1 MSKDFTLI
9 IFVVLA
15 TLSSGLLGSAALA
28 AVRGSARIP
37 LKAIVSSGAVSL
49 AVGAGLSLATL
60 GHPELSLGALSHVGT
75 GIFWQL
81 FGSIVCFTGAVVF
94 LVLSFRDD
102 EGPAL
107 KVFAVLAAAGAL
119 IAVVGV
125 GRSFVMP
132 WRLAWASWSIV
143 GVFLGF
149 ALSSVACFS
158 LFLNQYFEEHQSIPA
173 WLRGVAVLLCPLS
186 LVWYLTSIGLSSEP
200 EAGEILSRALIGG
213 AAPIFWAMA
222 LGGVLAP
229 VLCLSVRSKG
239 RFVGLAG
246 SLVSAVGAGAFQYL
260 LLLLDTPAWQFFCP
274 LS

>member
-60 GHPELSLGALSHVGT
+60 GHPELFLGALSHVGT

-200 EAGEILSRALIGG
+200 AAGEILSRALIGG

-260 LLLLDTPAWQFFCP
+260 LLLLDTPAWQFFVR
-274 LS
+274 

>member
-1 MSKDFTLI
+1 MSKDFTLM

-60 GHPELSLGALSHVGT
+60 GHPELFLGALSHVGT

-229 VLCLSVRSKG
+229 VLCLSVRSKI
-239 RFVGLAG
+239 
-246 SLVSAVGAGAFQYL
+246 
-260 LLLLDTPAWQFFCP
+260 
-274 LS
+274 

>member
-1 MSKDFTLI
+1 MSKDFTLM

-49 AVGAGLSLATL
+49 ALGAGLSLATL
-60 GHPELSLGALSHVGT
+60 GHPELFLGALSHFGT

-81 FGSIVCFTGAVVF
+81 LGSILCFTGAVVF

-107 KVFAVLAAAGAL
+107 KAFSVLAAVGAF
-119 IAVVGV
+119 IAVGGV

-149 ALSSVACFS
+149 ALISAACLS
-158 LFLNQYFEEHQSIPA
+158 LFLNRYFEENQGIPA
-173 WLRGVAVLLCPLS
+173 WLRSAAVLLCPLS
-186 LVWYLTSIGLSSEP
+186 LVWYLASIGLSSEP
-200 EAGEILSRALIGG
+200 EAVEIFSRAMIGD
-213 AAPIFWAMA
+213 AAPVFWTMA
-222 LGGVLAP
+222 VTGVLAP
-229 VLCLSVRSKG
+229 VVCLTIGSKG

-246 SLVSAVGAGAFQYL
+246 SLLSAVGAGAFQYL
-260 LLLLDTPAWQFFCP
+260 LLLLDTPAWQFFVR
-274 LS
+274 